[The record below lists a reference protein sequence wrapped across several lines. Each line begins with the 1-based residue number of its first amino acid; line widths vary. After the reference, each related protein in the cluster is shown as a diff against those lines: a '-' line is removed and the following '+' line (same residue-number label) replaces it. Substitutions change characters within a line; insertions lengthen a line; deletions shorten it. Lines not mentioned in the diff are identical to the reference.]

1 MGLLNFFS
9 KPAKP
14 LLQLHTGSF
23 SLDRTGR
30 VLAVTL
36 PSSFPAS
43 LIEEIARCVT
53 DTFRE
58 AHDAQLPLEELV
70 INYPGLRITAR
81 DMRGG
86 AIVFLSTPTT
96 TTSVPNPTTVSL

>member
-1 MGLLNFFS
+1 MGLLNLFF
-9 KPAKP
+9 KPARP

-36 PSSFPAS
+36 PSSFPQA
-43 LIEEIARCVT
+43 LIEQIGQCVT
-53 DTFRE
+53 ATFRE
-58 AHDAQLPLEELV
+58 ARDAQLPLEELV
-70 INYPGLRITAR
+70 VHYPGLRITAR

-86 AIVFLSTPTT
+86 AIIFLTTPTT
-96 TTSVPNPTTVSL
+96 SDPNPKPVSL